1 MISIEKHIEILLLD
15 HDCVVIPD
23 FGGFITCYVESSTV
37 NEQEDLNVFTPPCR
51 TIRFNP
57 SLRTND
63 GVLIQSYMRAYDINF
78 IAAEKQMKLD
88 VASLRQEI
96 ELQGFYEFTGVGIIR
111 CDIYGNLSFESATNK
126 LLSPELYGLPTLD
139 IKPYKVVAQ
148 ETAIKQELRQK
159 AISPIVS
166 ETLVKTDETVQALS
180 AQIQSKTKLS
190 RIHII
195 SNRLVD
201 LSVSVA
207 AAILLFLL
215 VSYPAMTHTDDTRIK
230 VAGTIAYLSD
240 KEANDKKDKDKTDSF
255 DSIPHKRISQNE
267 QVSLKKQLLSKEQD
281 VSETD
286 SQTVEHEKYLS
297 QKNLNELGKI
307 TSTKQNSNDSYT
319 EKFIG
324 SQVKSVDKKEYSIVL
339 ASYVSKVN
347 AEDYINKLSKSG
359 FKGAR
364 YVKINSVSRILY
376 SQYPT
381 KESAQSALRDLKN
394 QNEAF
399 SDAWIIQQ

>member
-23 FGGFITCYVESSTV
+23 FGGFITCYVESSAV
-37 NEQEDLNVFTPPCR
+37 NGQEDLNVFTPPCR

-78 IAAEKQMKLD
+78 IAAEKQMELD

-111 CDIYGNLSFESATNK
+111 CDIYGNLSFESETNK
-126 LLSPELYGLPTLD
+126 LLSPELYGLPAIE

-148 ETAIKQELRQK
+148 EKAIKQEIRRT
-159 AISPIVS
+159 AILPIVS
-166 ETLVKTDETVQALS
+166 ETLVKTDDTEQALS
-180 AQIQSKTKLS
+180 AQIQSKTKLN

-207 AAILLFLL
+207 AAIMLFLL
-215 VSYPAMTHTDDTRIK
+215 VSYPAMTHTDDSRIK
-230 VAGTIAYLSD
+230 VAGTIAYLSNKD
-240 KEANDKKDKDKTDSF
+240 ANDIKAKGKTYPF
-255 DSIPHKRISQNE
+255 DSILDKNISQKE
-267 QVSLKKQLLSKEQD
+267 QVSLKKQILSKDQD
-281 VSETD
+281 VSEID
-286 SQTVEHEKYLS
+286 SQTVEHNKQLS
-297 QKNLNELGKI
+297 QKTLNELGKI
-307 TSTKQNSNDSYT
+307 TPTKQNSNNSYAET
-319 EKFIG
+319 SIV
-324 SQVKSVDKKEYSIVL
+324 SQVKSVDKKEYAIVL
-339 ASYVSKVN
+339 ASHVSKVN
-347 AEDYINKLSKSG
+347 AEDYINELSKSG

-381 KESAQSALRDLKN
+381 KELAQSALKDLKN
-394 QNEAF
+394 KNEAF